1 MAPGHA
7 VLAENDL
14 ETVARLVGENGYFR
28 RSASAFRAGGSHKE
42 WLHFA
47 IHAPGLDL
55 LANFSIVDDIRPGVR
70 PGTEIP
76 RLTCLVRERSWD
88 GDIEQFSPAEV
99 RMKRGHLAV
108 AFGENSVSFEDGEIV
123 LKAKLRKRALEIDLR
138 LKPLVVPTPAFN
150 LEVDDCPPIH
160 WLVVPR
166 LSARG
171 TVRVGDTVHELRNA
185 SAYHDHNWGHFRWGK
200 NFAWEWG
207 YGAPDE
213 SDNPW
218 TMVFVRLTNRRHTSD
233 LMQAIFLWNG
243 ARQTRLFRE
252 GELRVRREGA
262 LRCPSPFKLPRVMG
276 LVSPGGATGVPERLV
291 VEGRG
296 DGDHIEFEFRCEDVG
311 QVIIP
316 NDGDLGVT
324 IINEVSGR
332 LELTGRVRGEPVRI
346 SCPSIFE
353 FLSE

>member
-1 MAPGHA
+1 MATRNA
-7 VLAENDL
+7 ALAEGAFDAP
-14 ETVARLVGENGYFR
+14 VRLLGENGYFR
-28 RSASAFRAGGSHKE
+28 RSAAAFRAGGSHKE

-55 LANFSIVDDIRPGVR
+55 LANFSIVDDIRPGASV
-70 PGTEIP
+70 GSEIP
-76 RLTCLVRERSWD
+76 RLTCLVREQHWD
-88 GDIEQFSPAEV
+88 GDVDQFSPGEV

-108 AFGENSVSFEDGEIV
+108 AFAENSVSFEDGEIV
-123 LKAKLRKRALEIDLR
+123 LKAKLRQRPLEIDLR

-166 LSARG
+166 LLANGS
-171 TVRVGDTVHELRNA
+171 VRVGSKTHQLRDA

-207 YGAPDE
+207 YGTPDE
-213 SDNPW
+213 HDNPW

-233 LMQAIFLWNG
+233 LMQAIFLWHG
-243 ARQTRLFRE
+243 PRQARLFRE
-252 GELRVRREGA
+252 EELQVRREGA
-262 LRCPSPFKLPRVMG
+262 LRCHAPFKLPRVMG
-276 LVSPGGATGVPERLV
+276 LVSPGAATGVPERLIV
-291 VEGRG
+291 QGNG
-296 DGDHIEFEFRCEDVG
+296 GGDHVEFEFRCEDVG

-316 NDGDLGVT
+316 NDDDLGVT
-324 IINEVSGR
+324 IINEVSGK
-332 LELTGRVRGEPVRI
+332 LELEGRVRGEAVRI